1 MKLARISVL
10 AALALSGLVAFAPL
24 LRAQDSKDDSTKN
37 TPSQSTCGQRPRRTN
52 QQNQFD
58 RMAQQL
64 KLTDEQKTKLQP
76 IVKEE
81 NTKLR
86 ELRQDTSLTTEQRRE
101 KSRELR
107 DQYTAKIKPI
117 LTAEQFEQ
125 YKKMGQQGGG
135 RGQRAGGGAQGGN
148 SNTQK

>member
-1 MKLARISVL
+1 MKLARFSVL
-10 AALALSGLVAFAPL
+10 AALALAGLVAFVPL
-24 LRAQDSKDDSTKN
+24 SRAQDSKNDTN
-37 TPSQSTCGQRPRRTN
+37 TPSQSTGGQRPRRAN

-76 IVKEE
+76 IVQEQS
-81 NTKLR
+81 TKLR

-101 KSRELR
+101 KSREVR
-107 DQYTAKIKPI
+107 EHFTAKIKPI

-135 RGQRAGGGAQGGN
+135 RGSRAGGGAPQAGN
-148 SNTQK
+148 SSTQK